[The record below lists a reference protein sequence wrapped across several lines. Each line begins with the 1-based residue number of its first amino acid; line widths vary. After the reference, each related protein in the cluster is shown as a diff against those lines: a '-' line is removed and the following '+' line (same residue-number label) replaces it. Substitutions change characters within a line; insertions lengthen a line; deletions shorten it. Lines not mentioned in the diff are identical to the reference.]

1 MEGLLLK
8 LKLRYFG
15 HLVQRTDSLK
25 NTFLMLGKIEGLR
38 RREWQRMRWLDSI
51 TESMDMNMNKL
62 QEIVEDRLI
71 RPIIERGL
79 SQ

>member
-71 RPIIERGL
+71 RPIIEKGL

>member
-1 MEGLLLK
+1 LEGLLLK

-71 RPIIERGL
+71 RPIIEKGL